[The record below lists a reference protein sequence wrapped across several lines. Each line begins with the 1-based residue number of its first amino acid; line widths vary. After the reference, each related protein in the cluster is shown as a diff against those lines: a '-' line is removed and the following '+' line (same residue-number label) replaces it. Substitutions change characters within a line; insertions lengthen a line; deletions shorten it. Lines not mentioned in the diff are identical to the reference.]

1 MSITN
6 LAESGD
12 FTWPNVLADA
22 PLLVIYK
29 HSPTCGV
36 SASARTEIAALG
48 ATVPEVPI
56 YQVDVIHQRGLS
68 GAIAADL
75 GVGHE
80 SPQVILVCDGK
91 AVWSTSHF
99 RIKAASLVVEIARTR
114 EACLQRARKLAGR
127 VA

>member
-1 MSITN
+1 MSIMH

-12 FTWPNVLADA
+12 HTWPNVLATA

-36 SASARTEIAALG
+36 STTARTEIAALG
-48 ATVPEVPI
+48 HAIPDVPI

-68 GAIAADL
+68 AAIAADL

-91 AVWSTSHF
+91 AVWNTSHF
-99 RIKAASLVVEIARTR
+99 RIKAASLVTEIARTR